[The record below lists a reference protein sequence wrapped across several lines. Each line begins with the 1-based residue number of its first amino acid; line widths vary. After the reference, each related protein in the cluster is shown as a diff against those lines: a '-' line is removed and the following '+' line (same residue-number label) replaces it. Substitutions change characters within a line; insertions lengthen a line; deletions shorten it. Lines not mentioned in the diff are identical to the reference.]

1 MKKNKAPK
9 WWLLAIVATP
19 LLLMLCLHIGI
30 ALGQYFGININ
41 VPGIGAADW
50 FLFAGSY
57 LGGAMTLLG
66 VVATLKHER
75 SIHRHQLMIESIEKE
90 KALLNSIVARLDF
103 FAPSIC
109 YTEFASALSICEWNK
124 HPDFSSV
131 RRRIAESMSSLN
143 QASTDLLIGTD
154 MKCQPAECNNCSHPC
169 RLPAVRNEFLSLYD
183 AAGKQ
188 LYDTLAQL
196 DVFVNDTYQNTI
208 NDQLI
213 ALCQQEIA
221 QCKNTGAVPTHTE
234 KDIELARQRKVD
246 LDAKSQALKVAL
258 QTVANLN
265 QKERLQLINL
275 AREYIFLRLQNA
287 KRDCF
292 PNT

>member
-19 LLLMLCLHIGI
+19 LVLMLCLHIGI

-41 VPGIGAADW
+41 VPGIDAADW

-75 SIHRHQLMIESIEKE
+75 SIHHHQLMIESIEKE

-109 YTEFASALSICEWNK
+109 HTDFVSALSIREWNK

-131 RRRIAESMSSLN
+131 RKRIAESMSSLN

-154 MKCQPAECNNCSHPC
+154 MKCQPAECNKCLHPC
-169 RLPAVRNEFLSLYD
+169 RLPAVRNEFSSIYD
-183 AAGKQ
+183 TVVKL
-188 LYDTLAQL
+188 LYDTLEQL

-208 NDQLI
+208 NDELI
-213 ALCQQEIA
+213 TLYQQEIA
-221 QCKNTGAVPTHTE
+221 KCKNTGTVPNRTE
-234 KDIELARQRKVD
+234 RDVELARQRKVD
-246 LDAKSQALKVAL
+246 LIAKKQELDGAL

>member
-19 LLLMLCLHIGI
+19 LVLMLCLHIGI

-57 LGGAMTLLG
+57 LGGAMTLMG
-66 VVATLKHER
+66 VMATLKHER
-75 SIHRHQLMIESIEKE
+75 SIHRHQLMIESIAKE

-154 MKCQPAECNNCSHPC
+154 MKYQPAECSNCPHPC

-183 AAGKQ
+183 AAGKH
-188 LYDTLAQL
+188 LYDALAQL

-208 NDQLI
+208 NDELI
-213 ALCQQEIA
+213 SLCQQEIA
-221 QCKNTGAVPTHTE
+221 QCKSIGAVPTHTE
-234 KDIELARQRKVD
+234 RDIELARQRKVD
-246 LDAKSQALKVAL
+246 LDAKKRELEVAL

>member
-75 SIHRHQLMIESIEKE
+75 SIHHHQLMIESIEKE
-90 KALLNSIVARLDF
+90 K
-103 FAPSIC
+103 
-109 YTEFASALSICEWNK
+109 
-124 HPDFSSV
+124 
-131 RRRIAESMSSLN
+131 
-143 QASTDLLIGTD
+143 
-154 MKCQPAECNNCSHPC
+154 
-169 RLPAVRNEFLSLYD
+169 
-183 AAGKQ
+183 
-188 LYDTLAQL
+188 
-196 DVFVNDTYQNTI
+196 
-208 NDQLI
+208 
-213 ALCQQEIA
+213 
-221 QCKNTGAVPTHTE
+221 
-234 KDIELARQRKVD
+234 
-246 LDAKSQALKVAL
+246 AL

>member
-19 LLLMLCLHIGI
+19 LLMLCLHIGI

-143 QASTDLLIGTD
+143 QASTDLL
-154 MKCQPAECNNCSHPC
+154 
-169 RLPAVRNEFLSLYD
+169 LSL
-183 AAGKQ
+183 
-188 LYDTLAQL
+188 
-196 DVFVNDTYQNTI
+196 I
-208 NDQLI
+208 HI
-213 ALCQQEIA
+213 
-221 QCKNTGAVPTHTE
+221 
-234 KDIELARQRKVD
+234 
-246 LDAKSQALKVAL
+246 
-258 QTVANLN
+258 
-265 QKERLQLINL
+265 
-275 AREYIFLRLQNA
+275 
-287 KRDCF
+287 
-292 PNT
+292 

>member
-109 YTEFASALSICEWNK
+109 YTEFASALSIYELNK
-124 HPDFSSV
+124 HPDFSSA

-154 MKCQPAECNNCSHPC
+154 MKCQPTECNQCPHPC
-169 RLPAVRNEFLSLYD
+169 RLPAVRSEFCSIYD
-183 AAGKQ
+183 AVGKQ
-188 LYDTLAQL
+188 LYDVLAQL
-196 DVFVNDTYQNTI
+196 DAFVNDTYQNTI
-208 NDQLI
+208 ADKLI
-213 ALCQQEIA
+213 NVYQQEMA
-221 QCKNTGAVPTHTE
+221 QCKNTGTVSSHTE
-234 KDIELARQRKVD
+234 RDIELARQRKVD
-246 LDAKSQALKVAL
+246 LAAKKQELDVAL
-258 QTVANLN
+258 QDIANCN
-265 QKERLQLINL
+265 QQERVRLINL
-275 AREYIFLRLQNA
+275 SREYISLRLQNA